1 MPTTAPPAT
10 HDVTRLLHALQE
22 GTPDAG
28 DHLIRL
34 VYQELHGIAERYMRR
49 ERSDHTLQPTLL
61 VDEAYLRL
69 VGQQHVSWQNRAHF
83 FAIAAQAMRR
93 ILVDHARRRG
103 AARRQGGQR
112 VTLRA
117 DVAAPSAPAPTLDL
131 IALDDALSRLAA
143 LDARQA
149 QVVELRFF
157 GGLDVPQ
164 TAEALGVS
172 PATVKRDWSFAKA
185 WLARELSA
193 GA

>member
-1 MPTTAPPAT
+1 MPATASPTT
-10 HDVTRLLHALQE
+10 HEVTRLLHELQQ
-22 GTPDAG
+22 GATDAG
-28 DHLIRL
+28 EQLIRL
-34 VYQELHGIAERYMRR
+34 VYEELHGIAERYMRR
-49 ERSDHTLQPTLL
+49 ERGDHTLQPTLL

-69 VGQQHVSWQNRAHF
+69 VDQRRVSWQSRAHF

-117 DVAAPSAPAPTLDL
+117 DVATAPPRPLDL

-157 GGLDVPQ
+157 GGLDVVQ

-172 PATVKRDWSFAKA
+172 SATVKRDWAFAKA
-185 WLARELSA
+185 WLSRELSE

>member
-1 MPTTAPPAT
+1 MPTTAPPTT
-10 HDVTRLLHALQE
+10 HEVTRLLHDLQA

-28 DHLIRL
+28 DLLIRL

-49 ERSDHTLQPTLL
+49 ERGDHTLQPTLL

-69 VGQQHVSWQNRAHF
+69 VGQHHVSWQNRAHF

-93 ILVDHARRRG
+93 ILVDHARRRS

-117 DVAAPSAPAPTLDL
+117 DVAATAPATLDL
-131 IALDDALSRLAA
+131 IALDDALSRLAL

-172 PATVKRDWSFAKA
+172 PATVKRDWAFAKA
-185 WLARELSA
+185 WLARELSE
-193 GA
+193 GG

>member
-1 MPTTAPPAT
+1 MPTTAPPTT
-10 HDVTRLLHALQE
+10 HEVTRLLHELQE
-22 GTPDAG
+22 GTPEAG
-28 DHLIRL
+28 DLLIRL

-49 ERSDHTLQPTLL
+49 ERGDHTLQPTLL

-69 VGQQHVSWQNRAHF
+69 VGQQRVSWQNRAHF

-93 ILVDHARRRG
+93 ILVDHARRRS

-117 DVAAPSAPAPTLDL
+117 EVAAPAAPALDL
-131 IALDDALSRLAA
+131 IALDDALSRLAL
-143 LDARQA
+143 LDPRQA
-149 QVVELRFF
+149 RVVELRFF

-164 TAEALGVS
+164 TAEALGVA
-172 PATVKRDWSFAKA
+172 PATVKRDWAFARA
-185 WLARELSA
+185 WLARELSE